1 MESIDYLRILFDA
14 NESSCFT
21 NTKATNVFS
30 VFSSSDKRTEFVC
43 INPLDAT
50 KDNQP
55 SKPWHFADVPRR
67 ADCNVT
73 VYRNFLFD
81 CDEGSIEEQLG
92 RFSDLRFPFSTA
104 VYSGGKSVHFVLS
117 LETPLN
123 NAQEYN
129 QVAVRLMNKLSSL
142 GVPIDTSTK
151 NPSRLT
157 RLGGAFR
164 AELKK
169 HQTILKLNS
178 RVSRQEV
185 ADWYGVGLFEFLT
198 TPKQNTVYTGRPN
211 MRPIFTIE
219 MMQLINYGAPSGQRN
234 NRAFWLCC
242 EIIRRFKALLSADDL
257 LSYIEN
263 FDLPY
268 HEKRAIVE
276 SARSKMRHAY
286 PKEI

>member
-1 MESIDYLRILFDA
+1 MEPIDYLCILFDEH
-14 NESSCFT
+14 ESTCFT
-21 NTKATNVFS
+21 NIPQGTDVFS
-30 VFSSSDKRTEFVC
+30 VFSSFNKRTEFVC
-43 INPLDAT
+43 LNSLNAS

-55 SKPWHFADVPRR
+55 SKPWHSTATPRR

-73 VYRNFLFD
+73 CFRNFLFE
-81 CDEGSIEEQLG
+81 CDVGSIEEQLN
-92 RFSDLRFPFSTA
+92 RFSEIRFPFSTA
-104 VYSGGKSVHFVLS
+104 VFSGGKSVHFVLS
-117 LETPLN
+117 FDTPLS
-123 NAQEYN
+123 NASEYN

-164 AELKK
+164 QDTDKI
-169 HQTILKLNS
+169 QTILKLNKRTS
-178 RVSRQEV
+178 REEI
-185 ADWYGVGLFEFLT
+185 ANWYGEGLFEFT
-198 TPKQNTVYTGRPN
+198 TSKQNIVYTGKPN

-242 EIIRRFKALLSADDL
+242 ELIRRFKALLSPDDL
-257 LSYIEN
+257 LSYLEN
-263 FDLPY
+263 FDLPLQ
-268 HEKRAIVE
+268 EKRAIVE
-276 SARSKMRHAY
+276 SARSKMRHAF